1 MTKIRDY
8 SGRLLN
14 HIEALY
20 RPGERALAIELAEP
34 LGCAMSDTGLLDGDN
49 DSFLAVHPDPDDR
62 NLSNNAFYISQ
73 MTPEHLA
80 LEDALR
86 ITVEH
91 DQSLQELLADYRA
104 LARSR
109 PFGVPH
115 FGLRY
120 NSLADVEDAIEA
132 IETRISPRL
141 GERIH
146 TRIYHPG
153 DTDAAGG
160 EAVQAFIHQDVI
172 VSGAF
177 LFGQIIEL
185 QKQS

>member
-20 RPGERALAIELAEP
+20 RPGERALAIELAEA
-34 LGCAMSDTGLLDGDN
+34 LGCAISDTGFRDGDG

-86 ITVEH
+86 ITVDH
-91 DQSLQELLADYRA
+91 DQSLQELLAD
-104 LARSR
+104 
-109 PFGVPH
+109 
-115 FGLRY
+115 
-120 NSLADVEDAIEA
+120 
-132 IETRISPRL
+132 
-141 GERIH
+141 
-146 TRIYHPG
+146 
-153 DTDAAGG
+153 
-160 EAVQAFIHQDVI
+160 
-172 VSGAF
+172 
-177 LFGQIIEL
+177 
-185 QKQS
+185 